1 MKKSSIIGLIFV
13 ISVFIFIALYTTIQY
28 QNRLNE
34 YRRPVKIKLY
44 FIHENLVKY
53 YESKKQ
59 LPDVLED
66 LYKEKCATTDYLHER
81 LEVPV
86 TDKFG
91 FFSNGK
97 KYYLPF
103 LYDVKLRNTYKNSSP
118 DTIIVAFPRPIKGER
133 YVLLLKDIVDFKSA
147 RYKTSSNL
155 VNIMDEDK
163 FQQQAKI
170 QNWDIK

>member
-13 ISVFIFIALYTTIQY
+13 ILVFLFNVLYVTVQY

-34 YRRPVKIKLY
+34 YRRPIRINLSR
-44 FIHENLVKY
+44 IHEALVAY
-53 YESKKQ
+53 YEINKQ
-59 LPDVLED
+59 LPDTLED
-66 LYKEKCATTDYLHER
+66 LFKGKYDKNDIHEFTDA
-81 LEVPV
+81 PV
-86 TDKFG
+86 NDDFG
-91 FFSNGK
+91 FFSNWK
-97 KYYLPF
+97 KYHLPL
-103 LYDVKLRNTYKNSSP
+103 LYDAKLKNTFKNSSP
-118 DTIIVAFPRPIKGER
+118 DTIIVASPLSIKGER